1 MPARRA
7 LVRPALHRP
16 RRGLARAASVVLAAG
31 VLVALTACVPFVT
44 AGDTRTET
52 REIGD
57 ASSVSLRGSGD
68 ITIRLGEA
76 PSLTVTGGENV
87 LERLTTEVEGDEL
100 VIDMQRGPIVVGA
113 RDLVFDITLTSLE
126 SVLIS
131 GSGDVTAEFG
141 DADDVTLEIRG
152 SGEIETDEL
161 DASTVRAS
169 ISGSGSIVPSG
180 TTDELQVQVD
190 GSGDVDASDL
200 RAASARVVL
209 SGSGEISVDAS
220 ETLDVVL
227 SGSGTVRYSGRPEI
241 RSTVSGSGEIT
252 PS

>member
-1 MPARRA
+1 MSARRA
-7 LVRPALHRP
+7 RSRSAARRPQ
-16 RRGLARAASVVLAAG
+16 RGVARLAAG
-31 VLVALTACVPFVT
+31 VLAAGLLVALTGCFPFAT
-44 AGDTRTET
+44 AGETRTET
-52 REIGD
+52 REIED

-68 ITIRLGEA
+68 MTIRLGDA

-100 VIDMQRGPIVVGA
+100 VIDLQRGPIIVGA

-126 SVLIS
+126 GVLIS

-161 DASTVRAS
+161 DAATVRAS

-180 TTDELQVQVD
+180 STDELLVQVD
-190 GSGDVDASDL
+190 GSGDVDAADL
-200 RAASARVVL
+200 SADSARVVL
-209 SGSGEISVDAS
+209 SGSGEISVDVS
-220 ETLDVVL
+220 DSLEVVL